1 MKAVC
6 QKIVATGIDDD
17 ELAPAIRMS
26 LMHTLHTLSFRVA
39 ECLFPANLNLKE
51 AKKHLTEVLQI
62 ESKQTDYMKII
73 DDAIV
78 AEVIASDQRKSEKER
93 VMLMIVNLMLSAK
106 KHLFSGC
113 FGFALY
119 LCDKHDLY
127 DELADPYL
135 CFKMCLNTT
144 GKIINNMAAPLAKF
158 VFTCFGCEIASFK
171 LENDAKPLPKKYKY
185 NTVNDFLAELKEP
198 TNVQRKYIV
207 NFVLLA
213 LCRKFTAHLHDTLKI
228 IVKPSMAYRLDAA
241 AIINM
246 ELLDINP
253 NKYNEITCKLELDGL
268 TRANSAGYI
277 CENFIVG
284 DRLLP
289 ILDEFFTCNKTLKS
303 ADFVRDVKLHMGDF
317 IACYAIAS
325 IEEK

>member
-1 MKAVC
+1 MNVAC
-6 QKIVATGIDDD
+6 QKIVAAGIDDD

-93 VMLMIVNLMLSAK
+93 VMLMVVSLMLSAK

-113 FGFALY
+113 FGFARY
-119 LCDKHDLY
+119 LCEKHNLY
-127 DELADPYL
+127 DELADQYL

-144 GKIINNMAAPLAKF
+144 SKINNMAAPFAKF
-158 VFTCFGCEIASFK
+158 VFLCFGCEIASFT
-171 LENDAKPLPKKYKY
+171 LENDADPLPKKYKY

-213 LCRKFTAHLHDTLKI
+213 LCRRFTAHLCETLKI
-228 IVKPSMAYRLDAA
+228 TANPDMMYRLDAA

-253 NKYNEITCKLELDGL
+253 NKYDEITCKLELDGC
-268 TRANSAGYI
+268 TQVNFARYI
-277 CENFIVG
+277 CENFILG
-284 DRLLP
+284 DRLLS
-289 ILDEFFTCNKTLKS
+289 ILDEFFACNKTLKN
-303 ADFVRDVKLHMGDF
+303 ADFVRDIKLHMGDF
-317 IACYAIAS
+317 IVCFAIEV
-325 IEEK
+325 IKEK